1 MRGANLAISPGVRQ
15 TFHEAIE
22 IRMAVR
28 EHVDAFTR
36 GQAGEMM
43 LDRSNFI
50 EETQGVEGTEDGS
63 QSIFHRFSDGRRGQQ
78 PSTGRFRRVVAL
90 TDMGADPFLVG
101 EFERGL
107 EEVHE

>member
-1 MRGANLAISPGVRQ
+1 MRGADLAVSPGVRQ

-28 EHVDAFTR
+28 EHVDAFAR

-50 EETQGVEGTEDGS
+50 EEPQGVERTEDGS
-63 QSIFHRFSDGRRGQQ
+63 QSIFHRFGDGRRGQQ

-101 EFERGL
+101 ELERGL

>member
-1 MRGANLAISPGVRQ
+1 MRGANLAVSPGVRQ

-28 EHVDAFTR
+28 EHVDALAR

-50 EETQGVEGTEDGS
+50 EETQRVEGPKYGS
-63 QSIFHRFSDGRRGQQ
+63 QSIFRRFGDGR
-78 PSTGRFRRVVAL
+78 
-90 TDMGADPFLVG
+90 
-101 EFERGL
+101 
-107 EEVHE
+107 

>member
-1 MRGANLAISPGVRQ
+1 MCGADFAVSPGVRQ

-36 GQAGEMM
+36 GQVGEMM
-43 LDRSNFI
+43 LNRSNFI
-50 EETQGVEGTEDGS
+50 EETQGVEGTEYGS
-63 QSIFHRFSDGRRGQQ
+63 QSIFHRFGDGRRGQQ
-78 PSTGRFRRVVAL
+78 PRTGRLRRVIAF

-101 EFERGL
+101 ELERRL
-107 EEVHE
+107 ETIHE

>member
-1 MRGANLAISPGVRQ
+1 MRGADVAVSPGVRQ

-28 EHVDAFTR
+28 EHVDAFAR
-36 GQAGEMM
+36 GQSGEMM

-50 EETQGVEGTEDGS
+50 EETQRIEGPEYGS
-63 QSIFHRFSDGRRGQQ
+63 QSIFHRFGDGRRGQQ
-78 PSTGRFRRVVAL
+78 PSTGRLRRVVAL
-90 TDMGADPFLVG
+90 TDMSADPFLVG
-101 EFERGL
+101 ELERGR